1 MFLRQRRSKMCIGRQ
16 TRMRD
21 THRVCLSGQD
31 EVVMVVRLSESSQ
44 YLLEDLLVAMKTDL
58 DFSR

>member
-1 MFLRQRRSKMCIGRQ
+1 
-16 TRMRD
+16 MRD

>member
-1 MFLRQRRSKMCIGRQ
+1 MCIGRQ